1 MKALLINLF
10 LALVLASLM
19 EEVTLS
25 GLLISFAAGY
35 LLLWWLKPLLGPTTY
50 FQKVPQT
57 LSFLMFFIKDVIH
70 SNIRV
75 AREVLSP
82 RRKGR
87 AGIVAVPL
95 SIKSDFEIV
104 LLVSLITLTPGTMA
118 IDVSGDRK
126 ILYVHT
132 MFVTSA
138 DDVRESIKNGLE
150 RRVLELFR

>member
-57 LSFLMFFIKDVIH
+57 LSLLMFFIKDVIH